1 MEVKK
6 YFTNKSFVET
16 ISKDYSGF
24 EYDSNKIEE
33 NYIFLAL
40 NGVSTKGSKYIE
52 MAINK
57 GAKLILTEDLEED
70 YLKYEKYNIPIFV
83 IENLREKMGK
93 IFFDKLDIDLNK
105 IKIIGITGTNGKTTT
120 SYILREFFENSTL
133 IGTNGYI
140 IKDKKYEA
148 KNTTPESVD
157 LAKFINQSINSNV
170 DTLIMEVSSH
180 SLKLKRVN
188 EIKYDYVIFTNLS
201 QDHLDFHKDMEDYF
215 NSKQKIFD
223 KLKENSYIS
232 INLDNE
238 YTKKLV
244 DKYKNDSL
252 EKKYNILTFSTKDI
266 NANYY
271 GEIIEINNYGMKVS
285 IYENQKFSIDINIPL
300 IGRYNLENVLS
311 SISILRQNNIEFKEI
326 KNKLE
331 NMKKVKGRAEI
342 VENNE
347 GKTVI
352 IDFAHTDDGLKNILK
367 TLNEIKKNKIITVF
381 GCGGDRDTK
390 KRPKMG
396 KVATELSDFVII
408 TNDNPRSEDPNKI
421 IEDIEKG
428 IERNNYIKIENRSEA
443 IKFAITNST
452 KNDII
457 LIAGKGHEEYQI
469 IKDKVYHFSDLE
481 EVQKI
486 LKDREV

>member
-6 YFTNKSFVET
+6 YFTNKSFIET
-16 ISKDYSGF
+16 ISNDYSGF

-347 GKTVI
+347 GKTII

-381 GCGGDRDTK
+381 GCGGDRDSK